1 MATVTILS
9 PTAAAAYAEERVE
22 VPKLAKKS
30 QQVQLTESAPAPAS
44 EQKTMS
50 AEEVSRFKEYA
61 PNLKGGPFITE
72 ADIVNQ
78 NEAVITYADFSTLK
92 KAKPETGMTE
102 ADAMNYWESGDAIN
116 KTLME
121 EPIRLLKEFLELQK
135 VKVTLNHG
143 KKYTTEIDRVTI
155 EDYLKVNLA
164 ETKTDKDKWRN
175 EIVNKFFTKE
185 ERAKYIE
192 RFVKAE

>member
-1 MATVTILS
+1 MRRASILALSLGIVLSGCGTTPENNTPAPSATTTS
-9 PTAAAAYAEERVE
+9 
-22 VPKLAKKS
+22 
-30 QQVQLTESAPAPAS
+30 SAPAPAS

-61 PNLKGGPFITE
+61 PNLKGGPFITQAE
-72 ADIVNQ
+72 IVNQ
-78 NEAVITYADFSTLK
+78 NEAVITYADFATLK
-92 KAKPETGMTE
+92 KTKPGTGMTE
-102 ADAMNYWESGDAIN
+102 ADAKNYWESGDAIN
-116 KTLME
+116 KALME
-121 EPIRLLKEFLELQK
+121 EPIRLLKEFPELQK

-143 KKYTTEIDRVTI
+143 KKYTTEIDRATI

-192 RFVKAE
+192 KFVKAE

>member
-1 MATVTILS
+1 MKRASILVLSLGIVLSGCGTTQENNTPAPAATTTS
-9 PTAAAAYAEERVE
+9 
-22 VPKLAKKS
+22 
-30 QQVQLTESAPAPAS
+30 SAPAQT

-61 PNLKGGPFITE
+61 PNLKGGQFITE
-72 ADIVNQ
+72 AEIVNQ
-78 NEAVITYADFSTLK
+78 DEAVITYADFATLK
-92 KAKPETGMTE
+92 KTKPETGMTE
-102 ADAMNYWESGDAIN
+102 ADAKNYWESGDAIN
-116 KTLME
+116 KALME
-121 EPIRLLKEFLELQK
+121 EPIRLLKEFPELQK

-143 KKYTTEIDRVTI
+143 KKYTTEVDRATI
-155 EDYLKVNLA
+155 EDYLKVNLV

-192 RFVKAE
+192 KFVKAE

>member
-1 MATVTILS
+1 MKRTSILALSLGIVLSGCGTTPENNTPAPAATTTS
-9 PTAAAAYAEERVE
+9 
-22 VPKLAKKS
+22 
-30 QQVQLTESAPAPAS
+30 SAPAPAT

-61 PNLKGGPFITE
+61 PNLKGGSFITE
-72 ADIVNQ
+72 AEIVNQ
-78 NEAVITYADFSTLK
+78 NEAVITYADFAALK

-102 ADAMNYWESGDAIN
+102 ADAKNYWESGDAIN
-116 KTLME
+116 KALME
-121 EPIRLLKEFLELQK
+121 EPIRLLKEFPELQK

-143 KKYTTEIDRVTI
+143 KKYTTEIDRATI

-164 ETKTDKDKWRN
+164 ETKADKDKWRN

-185 ERAKYIE
+185 ERAKYTE